1 MKRLLNAAC
10 ALFICASAHASGFN
24 TLFADSTLR
33 LDLIL
38 SGTHES
44 VSVSLSRIHCKP
56 GWAGRKTNLDSLL
69 LKGSGDV
76 AVVAAEGGTIY
87 RNSFSTL
94 FSEWLDLNPKENRAF
109 QHSVTVPMPR
119 STATA
124 TVTLRDKRHNA
135 IATSTFNIDPAD
147 ILIKKDSRGALPH
160 TYIHRGS
167 FPGPKISVAIL
178 AEGYTEPDMP
188 LFIADAKAAVKALF
202 SHKPFDEFRER
213 FDIIAVETPSDT
225 TGVSTPKY
233 ADWRHTAF
241 DSHFSTFYSDR
252 YLTTPSV
259 WAMHEACRGIPAE
272 HFIILANSDEYG
284 GGGIFNAYTLTSS
297 RGTNFNNVVTHEFG
311 HSFGGLADEYFYD
324 GDVMDNTYP
333 LDAEPW
339 EPNITTLVDF
349 DSKWKDMLADG
360 TPQPTPT
367 DLSMQ
372 YPVGLYEGGGYSFH
386 GIYRPA
392 DYCRMRVNNTDAFC
406 PVCQRAIRKM
416 IQFYTE

>member
-76 AVVAAEGGTIY
+76 AVVAAEGDTIY

-233 ADWRHTAF
+233 ADWRHTAKPPCHK
-241 DSHFSTFYSDR
+241 SHK
-252 YLTTPSV
+252 PSL
-259 WAMHEACRGIPAE
+259 E
-272 HFIILANSDEYG
+272 IL
-284 GGGIFNAYTLTSS
+284 
-297 RGTNFNNVVTHEFG
+297 
-311 HSFGGLADEYFYD
+311 
-324 GDVMDNTYP
+324 P
-333 LDAEPW
+333 
-339 EPNITTLVDF
+339 
-349 DSKWKDMLADG
+349 
-360 TPQPTPT
+360 
-367 DLSMQ
+367 
-372 YPVGLYEGGGYSFH
+372 
-386 GIYRPA
+386 
-392 DYCRMRVNNTDAFC
+392 
-406 PVCQRAIRKM
+406 
-416 IQFYTE
+416 